1 MSLTCAPVCG
11 PSVTGKVPSNTG
23 PSNNRSVAV
32 TPTALG
38 LYTPMFVRKSP
49 FNKFVNTVTAF
60 ADDDGRPGMNIP
72 TEPVVASGEYR
83 RDVTTIPPGVATVEN
98 SIAPSDLGPPHNWLL
113 MSSTARDAPG

>member
-11 PSVTGKVPSNTG
+11 PSATGKVPSNTG

-49 FNKFVNTVTAF
+49 FNRVVNTVTTF

-72 TEPVVASGEYR
+72 TDPVVAGGARGEYR
-83 RDVTTIPPGVATVEN
+83 RDITKVPPPPGVQN
-98 SIAPSDLGPPHNWLL
+98 
-113 MSSTARDAPG
+113 STAPREVCTPR

>member
-11 PSVTGKVPSNTG
+11 PSATGKVPSNTG

-32 TPTALG
+32 TPTALV

-98 SIAPSDLGPPHNWLL
+98 SIAPSEVGTPNNWFLI
-113 MSSTARDAPG
+113 SANTPDSPG